1 MEIIVCKNYDEVSK
15 KASEIV
21 INIIKKIPDLKIGL
35 ATGSTPLGL
44 YKYLIDAYNKDM
56 ITFKNVISFN
66 LDEYIGLEQFHPKSY
81 YHFMHENL
89 FKHIDINPINIH
101 MPGNDPRKLDEIT
114 LAYNEKLK
122 KNKLDLQILG
132 IGTNGHIG
140 FNEPGTPFDNETF
153 IVTLDQK
160 TRVDNSRF
168 FNSIDE
174 VPNYAIT
181 MGIKNIMFTKHIVL
195 LASGKEKSDAVYKMI
210 HGKVNTNLPASIL
223 QLHPNCTI
231 ILDEQAA
238 SLIHI

>member
-1 MEIIVCKNYDEVSK
+1 
-15 KASEIV
+15 
-21 INIIKKIPDLKIGL
+21 
-35 ATGSTPLGL
+35 
-44 YKYLIDAYNKDM
+44 
-56 ITFKNVISFN
+56 
-66 LDEYIGLEQFHPKSY
+66 
-81 YHFMHENL
+81 MHENL

>member
-21 INIIKKIPDLKIGL
+21 IETIKNKPDSKVGL

-44 YKYLIDAYNKDM
+44 YRYLIDAYNKDM
-56 ITFKNVISFN
+56 ISFKNVISFN
-66 LDEYIGLEQFHPKSY
+66 LDEYIGLEQSHPKSY
-81 YHFMHENL
+81 YHFMHKNL
-89 FKHIDINPINIH
+89 FKHIDINPVNIH
-101 MPGNDPRKLDEIT
+101 IPGNDPHKLDEIT

-174 VPNYAIT
+174 VPTYAIT

-231 ILDEQAA
+231 ILDLEAA
-238 SLIHI
+238 SLIHK

>member
-44 YKYLIDAYNKDM
+44 YKYLIDAYNKDV

-181 MGIKNIMFTKHIVL
+181 MGIKNIMFTNHIVL